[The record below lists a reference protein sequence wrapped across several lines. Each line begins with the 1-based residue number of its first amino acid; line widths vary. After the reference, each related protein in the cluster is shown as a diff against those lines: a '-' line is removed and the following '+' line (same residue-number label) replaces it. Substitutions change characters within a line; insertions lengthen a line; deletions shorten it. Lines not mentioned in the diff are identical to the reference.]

1 MKLISLAVISLL
13 AITVNPHKP
22 KKSSS
27 ANHALYHNQNT
38 IEDKIQ
44 ELEAGYK
51 VKQEAVLKLVELEE
65 LEQKERETKSVVK
78 DIEEELKNDSLPR
91 DKKSDLIKQSNC
103 ALDDWKYARRV
114 LTAKQEILIKAIE
127 QRNYVEMKLSILE
140 ENIEQQPV
148 QVINDQDPM
157 GVSYD
162 SNLPREI
169 LERQIGEF
177 CRYAADLSA
186 ANNDLDVGIHKFDG
200 VVDRTKNPKK
210 KLELTQPRNSVVRP
224 SNKLYDEAKLAR
236 YKCTYA
242 KEFQTEFGWMPKSSR
257 ASKVFKSFRK
267 GHKMN

>member
-44 ELEAGYK
+44 ELEAYYK
-51 VKQEAVLKLVELEE
+51 TKKEAVLKLERFEDAE
-65 LEQKERETKSVVK
+65 RKERTTKS
-78 DIEEELKNDSLPR
+78 IMETLEEELKNDSLPR
-91 DKKSDLIKQSNC
+91 DKKSDLMRQSNC
-103 ALDDWKYARRV
+103 ALEDWKYARRV
-114 LTAKQEILIKAIE
+114 LTAKQETLIRAMEK
-127 QRNYVEMKLSILE
+127 RSYVEIKLSILE
-140 ENIEQQPV
+140 ENIKQQPV

-157 GVSYD
+157 GASYD
-162 SNLPREI
+162 SNPPREI

-177 CRYAADLSA
+177 CRDAADLSA
-186 ANNDLDVGIHKFDG
+186 AYGDLDVGIHKFDD
-200 VVDRTKNPKK
+200 VVERAKNPKK